1 MKAILISLLFMS
13 FISVCDAQIAVSG
26 RYLSN
31 SATILGG
38 VSGGEI
44 DVTAGGY
51 ELGVGYWF
59 RLQNKRLEFT
69 PEISYGASSFDQ
81 FDITTIGFNWNALI
95 YPLDFHSD
103 CNACPT
109 FSKEGGLIKKGFY
122 WLVSPG
128 LIFANS
134 DFGANLDTE
143 SKLTYRIGVGAGLDI
158 GVTNLLTVSPF
169 AMYNITGSAI
179 EFQDESSGIN
189 QVHLGV
195 RFTLRYDK
203 DRW

>member
-1 MKAILISLLFMS
+1 MRAIMISLLLMS
-13 FISVCDAQIAVSG
+13 LITVCDAQIAISG
-26 RYLSN
+26 RFVSN
-31 SATILGG
+31 SVSIPGG
-38 VSGGEI
+38 FSGEETTFTSGGFE
-44 DVTAGGY
+44 A
-51 ELGVGYWF
+51 GVGYWF
-59 RLQNKRLEFT
+59 RLQEKRLEFT

-134 DFGANLDTE
+134 DFDSTLE
-143 SKLTYRIGVGAGLDI
+143 SESNLTYRIGLGAGLDI

-169 AMYNITGSAI
+169 AMYNITGNAI
-179 EFQDESSGIN
+179 DFQGESSGIN
-189 QVHLGV
+189 QVHVGV
-195 RFTLRYDK
+195 RLTLRYDK
-203 DRW
+203 DKW

>member
-59 RLQNKRLEFT
+59 RLQK
-69 PEISYGASSFDQ
+69 
-81 FDITTIGFNWNALI
+81 
-95 YPLDFHSD
+95 
-103 CNACPT
+103 
-109 FSKEGGLIKKGFY
+109 
-122 WLVSPG
+122 
-128 LIFANS
+128 
-134 DFGANLDTE
+134 
-143 SKLTYRIGVGAGLDI
+143 
-158 GVTNLLTVSPF
+158 
-169 AMYNITGSAI
+169 
-179 EFQDESSGIN
+179 
-189 QVHLGV
+189 
-195 RFTLRYDK
+195 
-203 DRW
+203 